1 MNRKIVWIL
10 FALLCLAQ
18 WLVPGKMIWD
28 KEKVIENGREY
39 RLIVQPVDPTDP
51 MRGKYVVLSF
61 SPRTFMVDG
70 DGVKVGDPV
79 YVTMYEDGDGVSH
92 PLELKLERPDE
103 YADYFEAQVER
114 LNGGGEVEIA
124 YPFDRF
130 YMEESKAPRAEA
142 IFRESFSDVTQETL
156 AIVHILQGQAVL
168 KDVQIGGVSLSVLA
182 ED

>member
-1 MNRKIVWIL
+1 MNKKIVWIL

-39 RLIVQPVDPTDP
+39 RFLVQPVDPTDP

-61 SPRTFMVDG
+61 NPRTFIAESEG
-70 DGVKVGDPV
+70 LKVGDPV
-79 YVTMYEDGDGVSH
+79 YITLYEDSDGISH
-92 PLELKLERPDE
+92 PFELKLDRPDE

-114 LNGGGEVEIA
+114 LNGGEVDIA

-142 IFRESFSDVTQETL
+142 IFRESFTDVAQETV
-156 AIVHILQGQAVL
+156 AIVHILQGEAVL
-168 KDVQIGGVSLSVLA
+168 KDVLIGGVSLAELA
-182 ED
+182 EE